1 MPTSAR
7 WEVANSPQITV
18 KTVHS
23 ARADVGIGPYAL
35 RQSQNASFAC
45 VLERK
50 KEADRISSLAL
61 QGCVPKGFLLTKVT
75 HATCTKTS
83 WGYCRKAASPHLC
96 LGVLFLMKL
105 TDYLGDKPFWR
116 VTVKLAIPVALQN
129 VLTSSFQLVDTL
141 MVSQLGDVTLSAVGM
156 AAQWGWLCGLLG
168 FGLCSGMSVFISQYW
183 GVKDLKGIRRVMGI
197 GLMLAMFVSLGF
209 LAVALAAPTWVLGLF
224 NQDPA
229 VVETGCRYLRI
240 VCFSYPAVALTYL
253 LSNVLRGTERVRLPL
268 YVSIVTTIA
277 NAFADYG
284 LIFGAF
290 GLPRLGVE
298 GAAIATC
305 ISSWLG
311 PVLILIFSAFEKNL
325 LVGPVRELLDF
336 NLKQLGEFCARAL
349 PVMSNEGLWALG
361 MLMLNR
367 IYANMGYEYYAGMT
381 IFKTFSEL
389 AFAFYVGL
397 GNACVIMV
405 GKSIGSGKIQRGVSD
420 ARRFSVLVP
429 LMGLVVGL
437 TMIAARHPL
446 VSLFAMGDNLSA
458 TTISTAYAVT
468 IFCSLEYCFRNI
480 SYVQVVGVFRSGG
493 DTLTGMIFDLASLWV
508 VAIPLALL
516 GTRVLHV
523 SFLGVVILAYLGEDI
538 PKSILCLLHFRS
550 MRWLKPV
557 TEEGRAGLKAYR
569 EEE

>member
-1 MPTSAR
+1 
-7 WEVANSPQITV
+7 
-18 KTVHS
+18 
-23 ARADVGIGPYAL
+23 
-35 RQSQNASFAC
+35 
-45 VLERK
+45 
-50 KEADRISSLAL
+50 
-61 QGCVPKGFLLTKVT
+61 
-75 HATCTKTS
+75 
-83 WGYCRKAASPHLC
+83 
-96 LGVLFLMKL
+96 MKWSK
-105 TDYLGDKPFWR
+105 YLGDKPFWR
-116 VTVKLAIPVALQN
+116 VTLALAIPVALQN
-129 VLTSSFQLVDTL
+129 VLTSSFQLVDTM
-141 MVSQLGDVTLSAVGM
+141 MVSRLGSIALSSVGM
-156 AAQWGWLCGLLG
+156 AAQWGWLCALLG

-183 GVKDLKGIRRVMGI
+183 GIKDYKGIRRVLGMGVLTSLVLTVLFLI
-197 GLMLAMFVSLGF
+197 VAKLAP
-209 LAVALAAPTWVLGLF
+209 AWVLGLF
-224 NQDPA
+224 NEDPD
-229 VVETGCRYLRI
+229 VVAAGCEYLSI
-240 VCFSYPAVALTYL
+240 VCFSYPAVTLT
-253 LSNVLRGTERVRLPL
+253 NVLCTVLRNTERVRLPL
-268 YVSIVTTIA
+268 YVSIFTTIA

-290 GLPRLGVE
+290 GLPELGVQ

-311 PVLILIFSAFEKNL
+311 PVLILLFSVFEKNIL
-325 LVGPVRELLDF
+325 IGPVRELF
-336 NLKQLGEFCARAL
+336 AFSWKQLGEFCTRAL

-361 MLMLNR
+361 MLTLNR

-389 AFAFYVGL
+389 AFAFFVGL
-397 GNACVIMV
+397 GGACVIMV
-405 GKSIGSGKIQRGVSD
+405 GKSIGQGKIRRGVAD

-429 LMGLVVGL
+429 LLGLIVGL
-437 TMIAARHPL
+437 AMIAARHPL
-446 VSLFAMGDNLSA
+446 VSLFAAGDNLSA

>member
-1 MPTSAR
+1 
-7 WEVANSPQITV
+7 
-18 KTVHS
+18 
-23 ARADVGIGPYAL
+23 
-35 RQSQNASFAC
+35 
-45 VLERK
+45 
-50 KEADRISSLAL
+50 
-61 QGCVPKGFLLTKVT
+61 
-75 HATCTKTS
+75 
-83 WGYCRKAASPHLC
+83 
-96 LGVLFLMKL
+96 MKL
-105 TDYLGDKPFWR
+105 TDYLGDKPFWK
-116 VTVKLAIPVALQN
+116 VTVRLAIPVALQN

-156 AAQWGWLCGLLG
+156 AAQWGWMAGLLA

-183 GVKDLKGIRRVMGI
+183 GVKNLKGIRRVMGI
-197 GLMLAMFVSLGF
+197 GLLTALLISLTF
-209 LAVALAAPTWVLGLF
+209 MTVALAAPAWVVGLF

-229 VVETGCRYLRI
+229 VLDAGCRYLRI

-268 YVSIVTTIA
+268 YVSILTTIA

-290 GLPRLGVE
+290 GLPELGVE

-311 PVLILIFSAFEKNL
+311 PVLILIFSVIEKNI
-325 LVGPVRELLDF
+325 LVGPVRELFAFKLRD
-336 NLKQLGEFCARAL
+336 LGEFYARAL
-349 PVMSNEGLWALG
+349 PVTLNEGLWALG
-361 MLMLNR
+361 MLTLNR

-405 GKSIGSGKIQRGVSD
+405 GKSIGSGKIARGVAD

-429 LMGLVVGL
+429 LMGLLVGL
-437 TMIAARHPL
+437 TMIAARQPL
-446 VSLFAMGDNLSA
+446 VALFATGDNLSA
-458 TTISTAYAVT
+458 TTIATAYAVT

-493 DTLTGMIFDLASLWV
+493 DTLTGMICDLASLWV
-508 VAIPLALL
+508 VAIPLALVAA
-516 GTRVLHV
+516 RVLHLP
-523 SFLGVVILAYLGEDI
+523 FLGVVIAAYLGEDI
-538 PKSILCLLHFRS
+538 PKSILCLIHFKS

-557 TEEGRAGLKAYR
+557 TEEGRAGLRDYR
-569 EEE
+569 GET

>member
-1 MPTSAR
+1 
-7 WEVANSPQITV
+7 
-18 KTVHS
+18 
-23 ARADVGIGPYAL
+23 
-35 RQSQNASFAC
+35 
-45 VLERK
+45 
-50 KEADRISSLAL
+50 
-61 QGCVPKGFLLTKVT
+61 
-75 HATCTKTS
+75 
-83 WGYCRKAASPHLC
+83 
-96 LGVLFLMKL
+96 MKL

-116 VTVKLAIPVALQN
+116 VTVKLAVPVALQN

-361 MLMLNR
+361 R
-367 IYANMGYEYYAGMT
+367 
-381 IFKTFSEL
+381 SEERR
-389 AFAFYVGL
+389 
-397 GNACVIMV
+397 V
-405 GKSIGSGKIQRGVSD
+405 GKE
-420 ARRFSVLVP
+420 
-429 LMGLVVGL
+429 
-437 TMIAARHPL
+437 
-446 VSLFAMGDNLSA
+446 
-458 TTISTAYAVT
+458 
-468 IFCSLEYCFRNI
+468 C
-480 SYVQVVGVFRSGG
+480 RS
-493 DTLTGMIFDLASLWV
+493 
-508 VAIPLALL
+508 
-516 GTRVLHV
+516 
-523 SFLGVVILAYLGEDI
+523 
-538 PKSILCLLHFRS
+538 
-550 MRWLKPV
+550 RWSP
-557 TEEGRAGLKAYR
+557 YH
-569 EEE
+569 